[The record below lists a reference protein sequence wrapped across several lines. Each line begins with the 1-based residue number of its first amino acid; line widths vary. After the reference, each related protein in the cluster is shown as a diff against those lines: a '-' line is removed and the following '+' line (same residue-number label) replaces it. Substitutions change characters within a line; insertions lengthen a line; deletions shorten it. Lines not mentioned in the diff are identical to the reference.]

1 MKVVATL
8 ALLQLYISAT
18 ADLVTAEV
26 SGNVSSET
34 ALSAS
39 PGDIVVLP
47 CYPAGKVTPVVTTW
61 TKNGREIVTGGD
73 PTRRLIVNPDGSLNI
88 SATMPG
94 DEGIYLCNSTLSDN
108 SSFLARVLLQV
119 TSGPENVSTSI
130 SPATALSNGTFY
142 TDRGSSVTLKCSGSS
157 YPSQHLTWAFR
168 GDLSS
173 NDSLVSGSGSSL
185 EFTIQ
190 NIQPS
195 AQGVYSCRAHNPVS
209 NVTVIS
215 STELLVYY
223 VSDRHPECK
232 WTLTQNISLVQFTC
246 TWLEVYPTPN
256 LRWDMG
262 PFQVADSLNVT
273 MSRSTL
279 SDGQT
284 VNCTA
289 QPQHLGPEKE
299 KSCSFTLELP
309 FPEGEPMVSALEA
322 STVTLTCTET
332 TSKPPAITT
341 WRKGLQL
348 DYIESGSKYI
358 LSLEGPVFKLTI
370 VNVTK
375 EDEGFYFCHS
385 ENPLGLRELEVEL
398 TVKTASSAY
407 TGAVIGI
414 FIAAL
419 IMGSAVIIA
428 KIVYNSRDRICL
440 GGFGQVDDDSG
451 DVLSLVESDD
461 EQVFQDAV
469 PRLPPITNGHHT
481 TLVQIHRIPSSDHE
495 DAETADTSPQQQED
509 TVQTEEPVQL
519 VEF

>member
-1 MKVVATL
+1 MKAVATL

-26 SGNVSSET
+26 SGNVTIET

-47 CYPAGKVTPVVTTW
+47 CYTAGKVTPLVTRW
-61 TKNGREIVTGGD
+61 TKSGREIVTGGD
-73 PTRRLIVNPDGSLNI
+73 PTRLFIVSPNGSLKING
-88 SATMPG
+88 TMPG
-94 DEGIYLCNSTLSDN
+94 DEGNYLCNSTLPDN

-130 SPATALSNGTFY
+130 SPATALSNRTLFTY
-142 TDRGSSVTLKCSGSS
+142 RGSSVTLRCSSSS
-157 YPSQHLTWAFR
+157 YLSQHLTWAFR
-168 GDLSS
+168 GDSSS

-190 NIQPS
+190 DIQPS
-195 AQGVYSCRAHNPVS
+195 AQGFYSCRAHNPVS
-209 NVTVIS
+209 NVTVDS

-232 WTLTQNISLVQFTC
+232 WTLTQNTSLVQFTC
-246 TWLEVYPTPN
+246 TWLEVYPTPK

-289 QPQHLGPEKE
+289 QDQHLGPEKE
-299 KSCSFTLELP
+299 KSCSFTLKLP
-309 FPEGEPMVSALEA
+309 FPEGEPLVSALEA
-322 STVTLTCTET
+322 SNVTLTCTET

-341 WRKGLQL
+341 WRKGVQQ

-398 TVKTASSAY
+398 TVKTSSAY
-407 TGAVIGI
+407 TGVVIGI

-419 IMGSAVIIA
+419 IVGSAVIIA
-428 KIVYNSRDRICL
+428 KVVYNSRDRICL
-440 GGFGQVDDDSG
+440 GGFGQVDDDGG

-481 TLVQIHRIPSSDHE
+481 TLVQIHRIPSSDQE

-509 TVQTEEPVQL
+509 TVQTEEPVEL

>member
-47 CYPAGKVTPVVTTW
+47 CYSAGKVTPVVTTW
-61 TKNGREIVTGGD
+61 TKNGREIVTSGD

-119 TSGPENVSTSI
+119 TNGPENVSTSI
-130 SPATALSNGTFY
+130 SPATALSNGTLY

-157 YPSQHLTWAFR
+157 YPSQHLTWAFS
-168 GDLSS
+168 GDSSS

-215 STELLVYY
+215 RTELLVYY

-375 EDEGFYFCHS
+375 EDDGFYFCHS

-398 TVKTASSAY
+398 TVKTSSAY

-440 GGFGQVDDDSG
+440 GGFGQADDDSG

-509 TVQTEEPVQL
+509 TVQTEESMQL